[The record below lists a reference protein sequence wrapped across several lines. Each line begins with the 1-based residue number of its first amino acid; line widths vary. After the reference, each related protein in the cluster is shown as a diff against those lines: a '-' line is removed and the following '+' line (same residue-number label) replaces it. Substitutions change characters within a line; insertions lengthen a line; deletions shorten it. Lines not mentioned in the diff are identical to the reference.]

1 MRADVLKRLDA
12 LEKQR
17 AEDLAAAEKEA
28 FLTAASQVLLAYHVG
43 GLRPEESSPIEA
55 YARALGYGSV
65 GD

>member
-28 FLTAASQVLLAYHVG
+28 S
-43 GLRPEESSPIEA
+43 
-55 YARALGYGSV
+55 
-65 GD
+65 